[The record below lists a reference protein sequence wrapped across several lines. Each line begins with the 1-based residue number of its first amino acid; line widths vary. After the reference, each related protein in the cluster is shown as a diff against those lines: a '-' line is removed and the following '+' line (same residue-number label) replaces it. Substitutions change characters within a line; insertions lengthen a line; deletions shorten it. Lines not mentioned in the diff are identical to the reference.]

1 MRAYST
7 GARAALAFP
16 KRRGYSR
23 RNSKLAAF
31 RLIQE
36 AAAMALRVMSAD
48 SHMDLVYLPPDTFTS
63 RMDPKWGDAAPH
75 VVERDGRKWW
85 VSRDAVLGPYG
96 VYGPGVTGGKRG
108 RILAEA
114 GFATG
119 KQTRPSHPIERRE
132 DQARDGVEAE
142 VIYGIIGISRGLFT
156 HQGISD
162 HEMLTAVYHAYN
174 RYIAEFNQTQPG
186 RYYGLG
192 WRPYIRS
199 RLDDTYEERLADDL
213 KLPLP
218 PSAYF
223 KRQMYATFQ
232 KDFHGVR
239 AMAEIAPDNVMWG
252 SDCPHRDGTWPFS
265 QKAIE
270 EQFRGIDP
278 KIQRKMLWEN
288 VRRVYRID
296 E

>member
-23 RNSKLAAF
+23 QNSKLAAF

-75 VVERDGRKWW
+75 VV
-85 VSRDAVLGPYG
+85 
-96 VYGPGVTGGKRG
+96 
-108 RILAEA
+108 
-114 GFATG
+114 
-119 KQTRPSHPIERRE
+119 ERRE

-192 WRPYIRS
+192 CLPNHNA
-199 RLDDTYEERLADDL
+199 TLAADEL
-213 KLPLP
+213 
-218 PSAYF
+218 
-223 KRQMYATFQ
+223 RHCATLGL
-232 KDFHGVR
+232 HGAVLV
-239 AMAEIAPDNVMWG
+239 PWG
-252 SDCPHRDGTWPFS
+252 SAMPVWHEMWEPVWST
-265 QKAIE
+265 AE
-270 EQFRGIDP
+270 ETG
-278 KIQRKMLWEN
+278 LE
-288 VRRVYRID
+288 
-296 E
+296 